1 VSRGSR
7 YVTGLAVVAG
17 AALVAR
23 RLVAPDW
30 RAPLAIATLL
40 AFVVQGP
47 LGWWLVRS
55 IGTPRFFA
63 VWGLGLAARLVLLGV
78 MALVVAPALG
88 WAASP
93 ALVPLALLLVAFI
106 GVEVGALVGGSGA
119 ALR

>member
-1 VSRGSR
+1 
-7 YVTGLAVVAG
+7 VVAG
-17 AALVAR
+17 AALVAS
-23 RLVAPDW
+23 RLVPLDW
-30 RAPLAIATLL
+30 RPPLASATVL

-55 IGTPRFFA
+55 IGTPRFFV
-63 VWGLGLAARLVLLGV
+63 VWGIGFAARLVLLGV

-88 WAASP
+88 WAAP
-93 ALVPLALLLVAFI
+93 AALVPLALLLVASI

>member
-1 VSRGSR
+1 MSRGSR

-17 AALVAR
+17 AALVAS
-23 RLVAPDW
+23 RLVPPDW
-30 RAPLAIATLL
+30 RAPLGTATVL

-55 IGTPRFFA
+55 IGTRRFFL
-63 VWGLGLAARLVLLGV
+63 VWGVGFAVRLVLLGV

-88 WAASP
+88 WAPTP

-106 GVEVGALVGGSGA
+106 GVEVGALVRGSGV